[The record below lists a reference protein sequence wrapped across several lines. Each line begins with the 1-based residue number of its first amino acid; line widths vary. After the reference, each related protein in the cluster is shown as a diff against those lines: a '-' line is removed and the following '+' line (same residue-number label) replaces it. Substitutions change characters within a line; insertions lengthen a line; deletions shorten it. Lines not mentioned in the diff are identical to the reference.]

1 MKYYVVGSIE
11 KKNEDPADAASPS
24 SRMKIQ
30 DAAERLGKAI
40 AKKGIAEVF
49 ITTLRE
55 DSVELYVV
63 EGIVKE
69 LKDMGKS
76 DKTKIK
82 LIVYPDD
89 EVGEVLDSCK
99 ESWKKDSHGQI
110 SIEEHEKEQLFAV
123 NCICAVKSCDVVL
136 TLGGRKNTLYLGAI
150 AARLTNPKPVLPI
163 KWFGGDSVNVWKD
176 ISQNGKDLYGPNFDH
191 QILVCMRNEWAFDKE
206 NADEILKCAETAYQN
221 WRRADG
227 FYKFAGPVLCL
238 TVGVLWT
245 WVTFAPEQLPRFT
258 NTPEAGNIEL
268 FWVIICAVLAAT
280 FGTMVSNIRHKA
292 ADTYDK
298 ILLNCILAGFFSVI
312 WTLFYINNHLSVAGV
327 ELVTS
332 AVSRA
337 IYGRF
342 TPFLSLHAALIGYFL
357 DAVTQKIP
365 HLSDSI
371 TGSFK

>member
-30 DAAERLGKAI
+30 DAAELQGKAI

-110 SIEEHEKEQLFAV
+110 SIEEHEKEQLF
-123 NCICAVKSCDVVL
+123 
-136 TLGGRKNTLYLGAI
+136 
-150 AARLTNPKPVLPI
+150 
-163 KWFGGDSVNVWKD
+163 
-176 ISQNGKDLYGPNFDH
+176 
-191 QILVCMRNEWAFDKE
+191 
-206 NADEILKCAETAYQN
+206 
-221 WRRADG
+221 
-227 FYKFAGPVLCL
+227 
-238 TVGVLWT
+238 
-245 WVTFAPEQLPRFT
+245 
-258 NTPEAGNIEL
+258 
-268 FWVIICAVLAAT
+268 
-280 FGTMVSNIRHKA
+280 
-292 ADTYDK
+292 
-298 ILLNCILAGFFSVI
+298 
-312 WTLFYINNHLSVAGV
+312 
-327 ELVTS
+327 
-332 AVSRA
+332 
-337 IYGRF
+337 
-342 TPFLSLHAALIGYFL
+342 
-357 DAVTQKIP
+357 
-365 HLSDSI
+365 
-371 TGSFK
+371 